1 MLVIIGFIVV
11 IGCVLGGY
19 MAMGG
24 KLGVLN
30 QPFEFVIIGGA
41 AFGAYI
47 TSNTKRVLGGTVG
60 GLKRLLA
67 GPKYKKKDYLEIL
80 GLLFVIFRFSK
91 KKGMLA
97 LESHV
102 ESPKES
108 SIFSQF
114 PSFLNDHHALE
125 FVCDYLRLLTMGSEN
140 PYHMDD
146 LMVDEIETT
155 HHEEMRISD
164 ALQTMADAAPA
175 LGIVAAVLGVIK
187 TMGAITEP
195 PEVLGKLIGGAL
207 VGTFLGVLLSYGIIG
222 PMASGLKAIIE
233 EDGNYFKSMKVGI
246 LAYMNG
252 YAPSIAVEYARKGLP
267 EQVRPTFLELETYIN
282 SLPDQ
287 S

>member
-11 IGCVLGGY
+11 IGCVIGGY

-24 KLGVLN
+24 KLAVLN

-41 AFGAYI
+41 AFGAFMAG
-47 TSNTKRVLGGTVG
+47 NTKKILGETMPA
-60 GLKRLLA
+60 LKLLFS
-67 GPKYKKKDYLEIL
+67 GNKYKKNDYLEIL
-80 GLLFVIFRFSK
+80 GLLFVVFRLAK

-102 ESPKES
+102 ENPSES
-108 SIFSQF
+108 AIFSQF
-114 PSFLNDHHALE
+114 PSFLADHHALE
-125 FVCDYLRLLTMGSEN
+125 FICDYLRLLTMGSEN

-146 LMVDEIETT
+146 LMTEDIETT
-155 HHEEMRISD
+155 HHEEHRVAD
-164 ALQTMADAAPA
+164 AVQTMADATPA

-187 TMGAITEP
+187 TMGSITEP

-207 VGTFLGVLLSYGIIG
+207 VGTFLGVLLCYGIIG
-222 PMASGLKAIIE
+222 PMASGLKGIMD
-233 EDGNYFKSMKVGI
+233 EDGQYFKCMKVGI

-252 YAPSIAVEYARKGLP
+252 YAPSIAVEYARKVLP
-267 EQVRPTFLELETYIN
+267 ENVRPTFSELETYMN
-282 SLPDQ
+282 ELPDQ